1 MLILRI
7 YFNKFDRSFLMSV
20 IEAEKVVKSKE
31 EVLTNDIFSDI
42 KYICGSTSLIVDS
55 LQKGLDIA
63 QLPSGDVIV
72 TEVKTINTHYCWD
85 KNKQK
90 MIKISQTQ

>member
-1 MLILRI
+1 
-7 YFNKFDRSFLMSV
+7 MSV

-31 EVLTNDIFSDI
+31 EVSTNDIFSDI
-42 KYICGSTSLIVDS
+42 KYICGSTSLIVES

-72 TEVKTINTHYCWD
+72 TEVRTVNTHYSWN
-85 KNKQK
+85 KNKQR

>member
-1 MLILRI
+1 
-7 YFNKFDRSFLMSV
+7 MSV

-31 EVLTNDIFSDI
+31 EVSTNDIFSDI
-42 KYICGSTSLIVDS
+42 KYICGSTSLIVES

-72 TEVKTINTHYCWD
+72 TEIKTINTHYCGT
-85 KNKQK
+85 
-90 MIKISQTQ
+90 KISKK